1 LDTQHNTTYT
11 LSSYGYTNG
20 LTVSY
25 RVVDGPLQPGTYRFT
40 AEAGLTDR
48 AGNPLTVF
56 QSNFTLADLSP
67 YVLESRSND
76 TSATAT
82 PPGAAGAA
90 FAGSFTARPAFAA
103 GGGAHSVA
111 VGDFNQDGN
120 PDFATANNGTNT
132 VSVFLGDGALGFS
145 RADFTVGNNPV

>member
-1 LDTQHNTTYT
+1 A
-11 LSSYGYTNG
+11 
-20 LTVSY
+20 SY
-25 RVVDGPLQPGTYRFT
+25 RITDGPLQPGTYRLT
-40 AEAGLTDR
+40 LKTGLTDKS
-48 AGNPLTVF
+48 GNPLAAPYVRTF
-56 QSNFTLADLSP
+56 SAADLAP

-82 PPGAAGAA
+82 PLGAAGAA
-90 FAGSFTARPAFAA
+90 FAGSFPARPAAPA
-103 GGGAHSVA
+103 GGGAPSVA

-145 RADFTVGNNPV
+145 RTDFTVGNNPVGVVAADFNQDGKPDL